1 MRRRLLTSWTTT
13 GPCSGERAHRTVLP
27 TAVITFR
34 HDMIKA
40 LNDSAELSDE
50 AESENMADMDA
61 YADLDGG
68 TTGSGDNYLV

>member
-1 MRRRLLTSWTTT
+1 M
-13 GPCSGERAHRTVLP
+13 
-27 TAVITFR
+27 ITFR